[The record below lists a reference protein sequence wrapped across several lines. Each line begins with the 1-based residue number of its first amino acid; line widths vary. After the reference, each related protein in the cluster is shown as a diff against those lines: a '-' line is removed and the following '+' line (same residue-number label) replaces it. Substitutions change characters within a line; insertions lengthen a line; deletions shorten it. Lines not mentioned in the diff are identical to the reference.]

1 MEWQRRRMKWE
12 LKNRSII
19 PSFPPSFLSLRSQGG
34 RGDALLRTRLIWE
47 DRKERGI
54 TPHCMLRA
62 LPRGVSTH
70 AEENSSEGT
79 GRFPALG
86 K

>member
-1 MEWQRRRMKWE
+1 MKWE

-47 DRKERGI
+47 DRKDGRRDYASL
-54 TPHCMLRA
+54 HALRSA
-62 LPRGVSTH
+62 LR
-70 AEENSSEGT
+70 
-79 GRFPALG
+79 RFN
-86 K
+86 